1 MAENIIKPIYENFF
15 GENWA
20 SAMVWSG
27 IILLI
32 FALTMLIVFAIPI
45 FAKICNK
52 LFKII
57 SGNSENIEDMFDEQ
71 NAKGVKRNPVVII
84 IVALMVCVI
93 VFGYFEFVGEM
104 TEMNQRNQ
112 AYENM
117 VNHPMDYNIY
127 LNGEKVSEEF
137 NIKALEYDDYS
148 VKIDGKNIYL
158 NEYIPMW

>member
-1 MAENIIKPIYENFF
+1 MIKFLIEIKPIYEKFF

-32 FALTMLIVFAIPI
+32 FVLTMLIVFAIPI
-45 FAKICNK
+45 FTK
-52 LFKII
+52 
-57 SGNSENIEDMFDEQ
+57 
-71 NAKGVKRNPVVII
+71 NAKGIKRDPVDII
-84 IVALMVCVI
+84 FVALMVCVI
-93 VFGYFEFVGEM
+93 VFGYFAFVGEKVDI
-104 TEMNQRNQ
+104 NQRNQ

-117 VNHPMDYNIY
+117 VDHPMDYNIY

-158 NEYIPMW
+158 NKYPLVNRRSLILRFRY